1 MTQGPTQS
9 AMRVVWRLAIATAL
23 IVSAFSI
30 TLPVVAVLLQQA
42 GHGTTLVGA
51 VSMLPFLAILLL
63 MPFMPRAVARWG
75 VIRTY
80 RAGCAM
86 QLAGALGFALGDGL
100 GLWSLAM
107 LTNGVGAAALWNAT
121 ETLLAREAPPDRRGR
136 VMGLY
141 QTGLGASMALGPFL
155 PALLGVG
162 GRTLLW
168 IAAALVLLCCLAA
181 WTTRLHTVREP
192 EAPDAHGIVGAL
204 RAAPLLAVLALA
216 GGLFEAGLSSVSA
229 ANAASL
235 GMSLAQ
241 AASVA
246 GAIGTGSFLCQYP
259 AGYAADHYAPRSVF
273 TVAALLLLTASI
285 AFAWADRAAWLLWA
299 SGAVWGGVGGALYT
313 LTMIRVAHEF
323 GARSTAG
330 GAAAMILGY
339 TLGGAIGPPA
349 SGAALQ
355 AAGSVGLAV
364 LLSGVAGCALLAA
377 QRLPRTAA
385 RA

>member
-1 MTQGPTQS
+1 
-9 AMRVVWRLAIATAL
+9 MRVVWRLAISTAL

-30 TLPVVAVLLQQA
+30 TLPVVAVLLQRA
-42 GHGTTLVGA
+42 GHGTTVVGLL
-51 VSMLPFLAILLL
+51 SMLPFLAILVL

-80 RAGCAM
+80 RAGCAL
-86 QLAGALGFALGDGL
+86 QLAGAVGFALGDGI
-100 GLWSLAM
+100 GLWALAM
-107 LTNGVGAAALWNAT
+107 LTNGIGAAALWNAT
-121 ETLLAREAPPDRRGR
+121 ETLLAREAPPERRGR

-168 IAAALVLLCCLAA
+168 IAAALVLLCCAAA
-181 WTTRLHTVREP
+181 WTTRLHSVREP
-192 EAPDAHGIVGAL
+192 EAPDGHGIVSAL
-204 RAAPLLAVLALA
+204 RAAPWLAVLALA

-246 GAIGTGSFLCQYP
+246 GAIGMGSFLCQYP
-259 AGYAADHYAPRSVF
+259 AGHAADHHAPRTVF
-273 TVAALLLLTASI
+273 TVAALLLLAASL
-285 AFAWADRAAWLLWA
+285 AFAWADRAPWLLWA

-323 GARSTAG
+323 GARSTAS

-355 AAGSVGLAV
+355 AGGTTGLAW
-364 LLSGVAGCALLAA
+364 LLSVVAAGALLAA
-377 QRLPRTAA
+377 RRQSAHA
-385 RA
+385 DD